1 MRRVEGQFPMIQ
13 ITDRPIDL
21 AGVLESVYGPAA
33 GGVVMFVGTAREVT
47 DGRRT
52 ASLEY
57 QAYGAMAAKQLAELE
72 SQARAKWPIVEVA
85 IVHRVGRVELA
96 EASVAIAV
104 STPHRRDAF
113 LAAEWLIDTL
123 KQVVPVW
130 KKENWADGSS
140 QWVHPGM

>member
-1 MRRVEGQFPMIQ
+1 MIQ

-21 AGVLESVYGPAA
+21 AGVLESVCGPAA
-33 GGVVMFVGTAREVT
+33 GGLVMFVGTAREVT

-123 KQVVPVW
+123 KQVVPIW